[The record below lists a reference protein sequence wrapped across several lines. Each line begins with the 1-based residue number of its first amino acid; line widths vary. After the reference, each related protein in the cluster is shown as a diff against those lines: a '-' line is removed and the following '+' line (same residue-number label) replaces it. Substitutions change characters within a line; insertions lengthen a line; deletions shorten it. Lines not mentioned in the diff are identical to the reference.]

1 MLPSVALE
9 KATRDLTRFQREWQ
23 GEMPLRIH
31 RRMPA
36 ADGTPSYTSE
46 FLDWVSREQLSDDA
60 LATDSK
66 LRFTKAMRALRK
78 VAPRECDVVHRV
90 FAGYSTE
97 EIRDWLNDRAVRG
110 GHRERYSLKDTVVL
124 IVSGADKLAA
134 WY

>member
-1 MLPSVALE
+1 MLPSVAVQ

-23 GEMPLRIH
+23 GETPIRLH

-36 ADGTPSYTSE
+36 ADGTPDFTSE
-46 FLDWVSREQLSDDA
+46 FIDWLNRERLSDDA

-66 LRFTKAMRALRK
+66 LRFTRAMRTLRK
-78 VAPRECDVVHRV
+78 IAPREYDVMHRV
-90 FAGYSTE
+90 LAGHTTE
-97 EIRDWLNDRAVRG
+97 AIRDWLNDRAVRG
-110 GHRERYSLKDTVVL
+110 GHPERYSLKDTVVL